1 METIIDK
8 NEFITKT
15 EAHHRRYCRRHCCN
29 SDRNGNCQARA
40 FAETKW
46 CPVIQEQR
54 EDWEGIQARAMMH
67 SIMGV

>member
-1 METIIDK
+1 METIIDE

-54 EDWEGIQARAMMH
+54 EDWEGIQARAVARSML
-67 SIMGV
+67 GV